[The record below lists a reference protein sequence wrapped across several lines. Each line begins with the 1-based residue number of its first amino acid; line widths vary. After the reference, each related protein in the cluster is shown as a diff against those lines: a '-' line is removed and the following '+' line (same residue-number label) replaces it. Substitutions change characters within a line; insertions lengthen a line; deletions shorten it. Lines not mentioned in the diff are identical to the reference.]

1 MRTCERCSCH
11 SDDFCTK
18 PQFYTPIGKW
28 NIPFFPCHSE
38 GTQWPWESSRKA
50 HPPSKHSRGIAVW
63 AFVPLILRV
72 KRACAVSNC
81 ENKCGHWQSPQNFR
95 FYLGDCHVATVV
107 APRNDIVWAVA
118 TTAMPFEQLSLRAQA
133 WQSPGRETKQLPT
146 QQKQTKQKK

>member
-1 MRTCERCSCH
+1 M
-11 SDDFCTK
+11 
-18 PQFYTPIGKW
+18 
-28 NIPFFPCHSE
+28 
-38 GTQWPWESSRKA
+38 
-50 HPPSKHSRGIAVW
+50 
-63 AFVPLILRV
+63 

-146 QQKQTKQKK
+146 QQKQTKQKKINIGIKFFRKGLYSDKEKNDEKRKV